1 VKNSGI
7 FHKIKYEVYISNY
20 GNVKWNNKLLSTTKY
35 KQPKSRIIK
44 ISVDMT
50 MYTVNVGDLIN
61 LKQDKLKKLNISP
74 RKYTGVVKM
83 TFVLGKKSFLK
94 TN

>member
-1 VKNSGI
+1 
-7 FHKIKYEVYISNY
+7 
-20 GNVKWNNKLLSTTKY
+20 
-35 KQPKSRIIK
+35 
-44 ISVDMT
+44 MT